1 MSGNILNNNPNYSM
15 MGKAAM
21 MMGGGDMM
29 KKVIPFIPIVIS
41 LLLLLIFDNVKIIPW
56 IALAGFVLAA
66 MKSFYEGIEWNVQ
79 NSVILCG
86 IVVLSIGIIDG
97 TFSEKK
103 ERYVEKAGCKKLSKK
118 EKFNKLKEFYIERA
132 DTPAAEA
139 DDDTK
144 ALQAGLQSLIADVE
158 EQAKGY
164 QSQITALAT
173 QFNLSEEALRT
184 KVAELQAQQEQT
196 GAARNQYEKEVEWTK
211 LLNDAA
217 KQLQEANS
225 GLVDTAQQQAAAL
238 QAVATAAGEG
248 LQKTVNYEAPSVAAS
263 TFFSGLERPERY
275 SQTADGV

>member
-1 MSGNILNNNPNYSM
+1 MLGIFRFIIWLMYTYLMLVWLFPSIFGFKYSF
-15 MGKAAM
+15 G
-21 MMGGGDMM
+21 
-29 KKVIPFIPIVIS
+29 PFV
-41 LLLLLIFDNVKIIPW
+41 
-56 IALAGFVLAA
+56 ALARAEKIKKAL
-66 MKSFYEGIEWNVQ
+66 SY
-79 NSVILCG
+79 
-86 IVVLSIGIIDG
+86 IVKATAVLSCILLGIWAFSPCSDG
-97 TFSEKK
+97 INSDCPPRPT
-103 ERYVEKAGCKKLSKK
+103 ERYEQSGPIKLSKK

-132 DTPAAEA
+132 DTPAAQG

-164 QSQITALAT
+164 QSQITALAS

-196 GAARNQYEKEVEWTK
+196 GAAKNQYDKEVEWTK